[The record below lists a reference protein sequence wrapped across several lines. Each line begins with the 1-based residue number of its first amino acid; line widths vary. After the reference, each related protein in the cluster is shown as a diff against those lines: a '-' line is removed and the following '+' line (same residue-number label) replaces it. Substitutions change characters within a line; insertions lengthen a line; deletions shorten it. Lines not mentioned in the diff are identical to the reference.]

1 MSLMSVALHPSPLP
15 VAQVLDSALRVFRA
29 CVIQCMPY
37 GVLVVIAAHLPQ
49 LYNLLTGAVS
59 GSLTGRPAGW
69 WAVSLVSAVLGA
81 TFWNATLLRL
91 DAVVAGRRAGVLQE
105 LKTAARRAPWV
116 LLLILLLGLVSAILA
131 LPALQLPVRARPWGF
146 TVTAIAVIYLGVMV
160 SCSWVGVVLQK
171 QGVLQSLATSVHLV
185 RGNWWRVA
193 AVYSV
198 GAVMLV
204 VFAALGSVLV
214 AIVVPLIGRDDLA
227 LISSISEDT
236 VVALCAVAVP
246 FCTALPFTLFEA
258 LRARQSGGEPAVAV
272 Q

>member
-1 MSLMSVALHPSPLP
+1 MSVALHPSPLP

-29 CVIQCMPY
+29 CVIQCLPY

-49 LYNLLTGAVS
+49 LYNVLTGAGS
-59 GSLTGRPAGW
+59 GSLTARPAGW
-69 WAVSLVSAVLGA
+69 WAVSLVSALVGV

-91 DAVVAGRRAGVLQE
+91 DAVVAGRPAGVRQE
-105 LKTAARRAPWV
+105 LKMAASRAPWV
-116 LLLILLLGLVSAILA
+116 LLLILVLVLASAILA
-131 LPALQLPVRARPWGF
+131 LLALPLPVRARPWGF
-146 TVTAIAVIYLGVMV
+146 MVTAVAVIYLGVMV
-160 SCSWVGVVLQK
+160 SCSWVSVVLQGH
-171 QGVLQSLATSVHLV
+171 GVLQSLTTSVHLV

-204 VFAALGSVLV
+204 VLAALGSVLV

-227 LISSISEDT
+227 LISAASEDT

-246 FCTALPFTLFEA
+246 FWAALPFTLSEE
-258 LRARQSGGEPAVAV
+258 LRARQASGDTAAAV